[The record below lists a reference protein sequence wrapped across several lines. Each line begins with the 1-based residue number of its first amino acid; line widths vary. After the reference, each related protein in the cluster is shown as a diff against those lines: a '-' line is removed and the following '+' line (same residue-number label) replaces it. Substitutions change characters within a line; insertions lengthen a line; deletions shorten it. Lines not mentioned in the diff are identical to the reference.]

1 MLSLDLTHNPMTRFS
16 LLLPII
22 LLVSML
28 SAQDCPTLTCAP
40 ISYTA
45 YPTETGEC
53 RWPILAEDFITSDL
67 TNCPGPISLAI
78 YRATEILEAGD
89 QFAPEFTGRDTLWYV
104 YPDDEATTVV
114 HVFLQ
119 DGTGA
124 VQACET
130 YLLLQMHVTIECY
143 QDYDPIAGIIRTE
156 NNEPVANVQVEI
168 TGTIEASY
176 TTTTSGTYLFL
187 PLFSFADSLVVTPSR
202 DDNPLN
208 GVSTF
213 DVVLITRH
221 ILGTQLLNSP
231 YRMIAADVNQS
242 GTITIL
248 DLIQIRKLILG
259 ITNSFPNAPSWRFVP
274 SGYQFP
280 EPTNPWQETFPEV
293 IILDDLEE
301 NNVISGNFIG
311 IKMGDVNGS
320 AQGN

>member
-1 MLSLDLTHNPMTRFS
+1 
-16 LLLPII
+16 
-22 LLVSML
+22 ML

-40 ISYTA
+40 VTYTP

-53 RWPILAEDFITSDL
+53 RWPILASDFITSDL
-67 TNCPGPISLAI
+67 TTCPGLASLAI
-78 YRATEILEAGD
+78 YSADEIAALGD
-89 QFAPEFTGRDTLWYV
+89 QFVPAFTGRDTLWYV
-104 YPDDEATTVV
+104 YPDNDPTIVV

-119 DGTGA
+119 DGTET
-124 VQACET
+124 VQECQT
-130 YLLLQMHVTIECY
+130 YLLIQMHVAIECY
-143 QDYDPIAGIIRTE
+143 PQGDPIQGYISTE
-156 NNEPVANVQVEI
+156 NDEAVANVQVEI

-176 TTTTSGTYLFL
+176 TTNGSGTFLFL
-187 PLFSFADSLVVTPSR
+187 PFFSFEDSLVVTPSR

-221 ILGTQLLNSP
+221 ILGTQPLSSP

-259 ITNSFPNAPSWRFVP
+259 VYTHFPNAPSWRFVP
-274 SGYQFP
+274 AAYPFP
-280 EPTNPWQETFPEV
+280 VPTNPWQETFPEV
-293 IILDDLEE
+293 IIFDNLDE
-301 NNVISGNFIG
+301 NDVISGDFIG
-311 IKMGDVNGS
+311 IKIGDVNGS